1 MCKSPRVCKRARGS
15 ASETKGIM
23 RPLYSKGILMLPVAK
38 IIISGLSSIGAGMI
52 ASKLTKPLVS
62 NANGIAKILLWFGS
76 VGTGV
81 AASAIVAREVELQF
95 DATVKAVQEARDHV
109 EIED

>member
-1 MCKSPRVCKRARGS
+1 
-15 ASETKGIM
+15 
-23 RPLYSKGILMLPVAK
+23 MLPVAK
-38 IIISGLSSIGAGMI
+38 IIISGLTSIGAGMI

-81 AASAIVAREVELQF
+81 AASAIVAREVELQLSLIHIF
-95 DATVKAVQEARDHV
+95 TRGPLLEGEVRSIISSIYSPGHRRRMHSGIDHRGESYSV
-109 EIED
+109 L

>member
-1 MCKSPRVCKRARGS
+1 
-15 ASETKGIM
+15 
-23 RPLYSKGILMLPVAK
+23 MLPVAK

-95 DATVKAVQEARDHV
+95 DATVKAVQEARARRDRRL
-109 EIED
+109 ISRLYLINLGYRLF

>member
-1 MCKSPRVCKRARGS
+1 
-15 ASETKGIM
+15 
-23 RPLYSKGILMLPVAK
+23 MLPIAR

-52 ASKLTKPLVS
+52 ASKLTKPIVS
-62 NANGIAKILLWFGS
+62 NANGICKILLWFGS

-81 AASAIVAREVELQF
+81 ATSAIIQREVEKQF
-95 DATVKAVQEARDHV
+95 DDTVAAVKEARNHI

>member
-1 MCKSPRVCKRARGS
+1 
-15 ASETKGIM
+15 
-23 RPLYSKGILMLPVAK
+23 MLPVAR
-38 IIISGLSSIGAGMI
+38 IVISGLSSIGAGMI

-76 VGTGV
+76 VGTGI
-81 AASAIVAREVELQF
+81 AASAIVAREVEKQF
-95 DATVKAVQEARDHV
+95 DETVAAVKEISTHI

>member
-1 MCKSPRVCKRARGS
+1 MCRSPRVCKRARGY
-15 ASETKGIM
+15 ASKTTGIM

>member
-1 MCKSPRVCKRARGS
+1 
-15 ASETKGIM
+15 
-23 RPLYSKGILMLPVAK
+23 MLPVAK
-38 IIISGLSSIGAGMI
+38 IILSGLTSIGAGMI

-62 NANGIAKILLWFGS
+62 NSSGIAKILLWFGS

-81 AASAIVAREVELQF
+81 AASAIVAREVEKQF
-95 DATVKAVQEARDHV
+95 DETVAAVKDARSHV

>member
-1 MCKSPRVCKRARGS
+1 
-15 ASETKGIM
+15 
-23 RPLYSKGILMLPVAK
+23 MLPVAK
-38 IIISGLSSIGAGMI
+38 IIISDSPPLSWYDCQQAHQ
-52 ASKLTKPLVS
+52 ALVS

-95 DATVKAVQEARDHV
+95 DATVKAPYRKLRPRRDRRLISLIPH
-109 EIED
+109 

>member
-1 MCKSPRVCKRARGS
+1 
-15 ASETKGIM
+15 
-23 RPLYSKGILMLPVAK
+23 MLPVAK
-38 IIISGLSSIGAGMI
+38 IIISGLTSIGAGMI
-52 ASKLTKPLVS
+52 SSKLTKPLVS
-62 NANGIAKILLWFGS
+62 NANGIAKILPWFGS

-95 DATVKAVQEARDHV
+95 DATVKAVQEARDNV

>member
-1 MCKSPRVCKRARGS
+1 
-15 ASETKGIM
+15 
-23 RPLYSKGILMLPVAK
+23 MLPVAR
-38 IIISGLSSIGAGMI
+38 IVISGLSSIGAGMI

-76 VGTGV
+76 VGTGI
-81 AASAIVAREVELQF
+81 AASAIVAREVDKQF
-95 DATVKAVQEARDHV
+95 DETVAAVKETSTHI

>member
-1 MCKSPRVCKRARGS
+1 
-15 ASETKGIM
+15 
-23 RPLYSKGILMLPVAK
+23 MLPVAK
-38 IIISGLSSIGAGMI
+38 IIISGLTSIGAGMI
-52 ASKLTKPLVS
+52 ASKLTKPLIS